1 MILFALFPVKIEIEG
16 SRDQERERS
25 REIKRDQGRSGSRE
39 RESIF

>member
-16 SRDQERERS
+16 SRDQEREIERDQERS
-25 REIKRDQGRSGSRE
+25 REIRIERE